1 MPDIF
6 PASKPFGDL
15 EVPRSEA
22 SRKSELNPQA
32 RRQRERE
39 HRGRHGNERDEDGLE
54 VDTFEPTD
62 PLSDAE

>member
-22 SRKSELNPQA
+22 GRKAELNSQA
-32 RRQRERE
+32 RAVSQM
-39 HRGRHGNERDEDGLE
+39 
-54 VDTFEPTD
+54 T
-62 PLSDAE
+62 